1 MSLPGPLV
9 RRSLLALLTALTSAP
24 ALAQEAP
31 MRRPQSWQQRR
42 YALVVR
48 QVLEFSCGSAS
59 LATLLTH
66 FLGRPTTE
74 FEVITLLRR
83 RYPAEADWRAKQQQG
98 FSFEDITFAAEQLGF
113 AAQAARIEV
122 AQLPRIAGPLIVHLD
137 KGEWQHFSVLRAS
150 RDGFHYIADPIQG
163 MVTMLD
169 HEFRREFTGAA
180 LAVWRRGAGLPSASP
195 LQAVRDGVSVERSL
209 SRAIQTAIPHTSTPI
224 PF

>member
-1 MSLPGPLV
+1 MPLTRRILPG
-9 RRSLLALLTALTSAP
+9 LALLLAAPP
-24 ALAQEAP
+24 ALAQDAA

-42 YALVVR
+42 YAHVVR

-83 RYPAEADWRAKQQQG
+83 RYPAEADWRTKQEHG

-113 AAQAARIEV
+113 AAQPARIEV
-122 AQLPRIAGPLIVHLD
+122 TQLPRIAGPVIVHLD

-150 RDGFHYIADPIQG
+150 RAGFHYLADPIQG
-163 MVTMLD
+163 QVTMLD
-169 HEFRREFTGAA
+169 HEFRREFTGAV
-180 LAVWRRGAGLPSASP
+180 LAVWRRGAGLPTASP
-195 LQAVRDGVSVERSL
+195 LQAVRDGVSVERTV
-209 SRAIQTAIPHTSTPI
+209 SRAIQAAIPNNSIPI

>member
-1 MSLPGPLV
+1 MPLTRRCLPSLAA
-9 RRSLLALLTALTSAP
+9 LLASPP
-24 ALAQEAP
+24 AWAEQP
-31 MRRPQSWQQRR
+31 VMRRPQSWQQRR
-42 YALVVR
+42 YAHVVR

-74 FEVITLLRR
+74 FEVITLLRQ
-83 RYPAEADWRAKQQQG
+83 RYPAEADWRSKQEQG
-98 FSFEDITFAAEQLGF
+98 FSFEDISFAAAQLGF

-122 AQLPRIAGPLIVHLD
+122 TQLPRIAGPLIVHLD
-137 KGEWQHFSVLRAS
+137 KGRWQHFSVLRAS

-163 MVTMLD
+163 QVTMLD

-180 LAVWRRGAGLPSASP
+180 LAVWRQGDRPPTASP
-195 LQAVRDGVSVERSL
+195 LQAVRDGVSVERTL
-209 SRAIQTAIPHTSTPI
+209 SRAIQVAIPHTSMPI

>member
-1 MSLPGPLV
+1 MTLA
-9 RRSLLALLTALTSAP
+9 RRTIPFLAACLATAP
-24 ALAQEAP
+24 AMAQEAT

-42 YALVVR
+42 YAQVVR

-74 FEVITLLRR
+74 FEVITLLRQ
-83 RYPAEADWRAKQQQG
+83 RYPSEADWRSKQEQG
-98 FSFEDITFAAEQLGF
+98 FSFEDITFAAERLGF
-113 AAQAARIEV
+113 VAQAARIEV
-122 AQLPRIAGPLIVHLD
+122 AELPRIAGPLIVHLN

-150 RDGFHYIADPIQG
+150 REGFHYIADPIQG
-163 MVTMLD
+163 QVTMLD

-180 LAVWRRGAGLPSASP
+180 LAVWRRGEALPLGSP
-195 LQAVRDGVSVERSL
+195 LQAVRDGVSVQRSVA
-209 SRAIQTAIPHTSTPI
+209 RAIQTAVPPTSFPI